1 MKFFELLDELGIKF
15 RLPEHAA
22 VYTVVDGQA
31 RKIEV

>member
-22 VYTVVDGQA
+22 VYTVEKTA
-31 RKIEV
+31 IEV